1 MPPTYYRGCWHVVSR
16 DFLVKYRQP
25 RTISCPWY
33 SSFTTELYDPKAFI
47 THAALLGQTFVHC
60 RKFLTAASR
69 RSLGRVSVP
78 MWPFILSD
86 RLCIIALVGRYLTNK
101 LIQRK
106 PIPQRCK
113 RTFNNLKMPRDYLCG
128 INSRFQLLSPAL
140 GQVAY
145 VLLTRSPLN
154 QSDSKLSDLIRSTC
168 MY

>member
-1 MPPTYYRGCWHVVSR
+1 
-16 DFLVKYRQP
+16 
-25 RTISCPWY
+25 
-33 SSFTTELYDPKAFI
+33 
-47 THAALLGQTFVHC
+47 
-60 RKFLTAASR
+60 
-69 RSLGRVSVP
+69 

-113 RTFNNLKMPRDYLCG
+113 RTFNSQEMPPDYLCG

-145 VLLTRSPLN
+145 VLLTRSPLTQPN
-154 QSDSKLSDLIRSTC
+154 SKLSSNQRNTPFDLHVLGTPPAFVLSQDQTLHNNYRKPIRLFLLFRNF
-168 MY
+168 